1 MPRPKVRPEDRQRS
15 SKACLPCQASK
26 IRCDSQTP
34 CISCVRRDRSAAC
47 TYVETHRR
55 RLPRARRTGEV
66 RFAPFSGPANGLPAS
81 KRGRTLNEPTHRSP
95 EGDVDGDVELTSS
108 ILEAPSVQSPEC
120 TESRLLLSSKGEKG
134 RITLKS
140 TSMITFD
147 QLNRMSSLYWRDII
161 ALIFA
166 VFTRDYEAIYGP
178 ILFHRKWPPEYY
190 ARGRNEFKS

>member
-47 TYVETHRR
+47 TYVEAHRR

-66 RFAPFSGPANGLPAS
+66 RFSSFSSPANRPPAS
-81 KRGRTLNEPTHRSP
+81 QRGRTLNESTNRSP
-95 EGDVDGDVELTSS
+95 EGDDDVEYTSPT
-108 ILEAPSVQSPEC
+108 LGAPSVQSPEC

-134 RITLKS
+134 RINPEVHLHDNARRAKS
-140 TSMITFD
+140 H
-147 QLNRMSSLYWRDII
+147 
-161 ALIFA
+161 
-166 VFTRDYEAIYGP
+166 E
-178 ILFHRKWPPEYY
+178 
-190 ARGRNEFKS
+190 

>member
-34 CISCVRRDRSAAC
+34 CMSCVRRDRSAAC
-47 TYVETHRR
+47 IYVETHRR

-66 RFAPFSGPANGLPAS
+66 RFTSFSSPTNGTPAS
-81 KRGRTLNEPTHRSP
+81 GRARTHNELTSRSP
-95 EGDVDGDVELTSS
+95 EASGGTEPTSS

-134 RITLKS
+134 RITLKW
-140 TSMITFD
+140 TGIKMFD
-147 QLNRMSSLYWRDII
+147 GLN
-161 ALIFA
+161 
-166 VFTRDYEAIYGP
+166 P
-178 ILFHRKWPPEYY
+178 IE
-190 ARGRNEFKS
+190 